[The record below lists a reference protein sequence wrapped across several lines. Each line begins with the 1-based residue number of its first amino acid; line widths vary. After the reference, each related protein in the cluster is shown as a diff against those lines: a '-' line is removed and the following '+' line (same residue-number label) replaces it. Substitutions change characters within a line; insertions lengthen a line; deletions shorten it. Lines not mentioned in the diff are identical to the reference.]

1 MTELPVKMIV
11 DIEVSEISV
20 YQMALGPY
28 LLLRR
33 IDTDFVNLTPIVESC
48 GKGRGY
54 PVMSTV
60 PNAVIIGKGEASAKV
75 VGVWVPLQ
83 VAQTYVKDLD
93 TCSIDTETMEGLN
106 MFLNDE
112 LVEWFPS
119 ALKDFHRTNS
129 SGRMLKQF
137 GRWFE
142 SMLVFAQVTAAVSM
156 DKTAA
161 NCTGNRPLN
170 PQEVIQADMRQNG
183 MYNEMVVPMTDAF
196 PLGDKLVIKGGERF
210 AAGSQPSLH
219 RRHDFLS
226 SQLHRR
232 TGSELR
238 QEVRLDCESPLS
250 AKEQE
255 MFHELCVIPGEEEER
270 MKVEEVVDVEVCTE
284 EKQEGI
290 PEMIVSG
297 GDDGVVNIDLSMLA
311 MEKGDVE
318 PVLSSPK
325 SFQASGQQ
333 VLSRLSHP
341 LSEVGED
348 SGADSSSNMIPIAAR
363 TRSTRIT
370 TMGKVNE
377 KQEKKKPRM
386 LRRSK
391 RVAAAAQMQQ
401 ERKKSQ
407 MRKRLTSRDRV
418 S

>member
-1 MTELPVKMIV
+1 MMV
-11 DIEVSEISV
+11 DVEISEISV
-20 YQMALGPY
+20 YQIALGPY

-33 IDTDFVNLTPIVESC
+33 IDTDFVNLTPIVEYC

-60 PNAVIIGKGEASAKV
+60 PNAVIIGQGEASATV

-83 VAQTYVKDLD
+83 VAQAYVKDLD
-93 TCSIDTETMEGLN
+93 TCSIDSETMGGLN

-142 SMLVFAQVTAAVSM
+142 SMLVFAQATAAASM
-156 DKTAA
+156 DVTVAKYTAD
-161 NCTGNRPLN
+161 GLLN
-170 PQEVIQADMRQNG
+170 PQELIQADMRQNW
-183 MYNEMVVPMTDAF
+183 MYNERVVPGADAV
-196 PLGDKLVIKGGERF
+196 PLGDILVIKGGEGY
-210 AAGSQPSLH
+210 AAGMQPSLY
-219 RRHDFLS
+219 RRHEHGSLS
-226 SQLHRR
+226 SRLCRR

-255 MFHELCVIPGEEEER
+255 MFHELCVIPGEEEEK
-270 MKVEEVVDVEVCTE
+270 MKAEEEVVDVEVCTE
-284 EKQEGI
+284 EKREGI
-290 PEMIVSG
+290 PKLVG
-297 GDDGVVNIDLSMLA
+297 
-311 MEKGDVE
+311 MENGDVE
-318 PVLSSPK
+318 PVLSSSK
-325 SFQASGQQ
+325 LLQASGQQ
-333 VLSRLSHP
+333 VVSRLSHS
-341 LSEVGED
+341 LLEAGEE
-348 SGADSSSNMIPIAAR
+348 SGAESSSNMIPIAGR
-363 TRSTRIT
+363 TKSTRNAT
-370 TMGKVNE
+370 VSKVNE
-377 KQEKKKPRM
+377 KQEQEQKKPQV

-391 RVAAAAQMQQ
+391 RVAAAQMQQ

-407 MRKRLTSRDRV
+407 LRKRLGSRDGM

>member
-1 MTELPVKMIV
+1 MV
-11 DIEVSEISV
+11 DVEISEISV
-20 YQMALGPY
+20 YQIALGPY

-33 IDTDFVNLTPIVESC
+33 IDTDFVNLTPIVEYC

-60 PNAVIIGKGEASAKV
+60 PNAVIIGQGEASATV

-83 VAQTYVKDLD
+83 VAQAYVKDLD
-93 TCSIDTETMEGLN
+93 TCSIDSETMGGLN

-142 SMLVFAQVTAAVSM
+142 SMLVFAQATAAASM
-156 DKTAA
+156 DVTVAKYTAD
-161 NCTGNRPLN
+161 GLLN
-170 PQEVIQADMRQNG
+170 PQELIQADMRQNW
-183 MYNEMVVPMTDAF
+183 MYNERVVPGADAV
-196 PLGDKLVIKGGERF
+196 PLGDVLVIKGGEGY
-210 AAGSQPSLH
+210 AAGMQPSLYQ
-219 RRHDFLS
+219 RHEHGSLS
-226 SQLHRR
+226 SRLCRR

-255 MFHELCVIPGEEEER
+255 MFHELCVIPGEEEEK
-270 MKVEEVVDVEVCTE
+270 MKVEEEVVDVEVCTE
-284 EKQEGI
+284 EKREGI
-290 PEMIVSG
+290 PKLVG
-297 GDDGVVNIDLSMLA
+297 
-311 MEKGDVE
+311 MENGDVE
-318 PVLSSPK
+318 PVLSHSLLE
-325 SFQASGQQ
+325 AGEE
-333 VLSRLSHP
+333 SRA
-341 LSEVGED
+341 E
-348 SGADSSSNMIPIAAR
+348 SSSNMIPIAGR
-363 TRSTRIT
+363 TKSTRNAT
-370 TMGKVNE
+370 VSKVNE
-377 KQEKKKPRM
+377 KQEQEQKKPQV

-391 RVAAAAQMQQ
+391 RVAAAQMQQ

-407 MRKRLTSRDRV
+407 LRKRLGSRDGM